1 MFSTWL
7 AVVVICLLGAM
18 TPGPSMALVLKHTLS
33 GGKRAGVLTGLG
45 HGLGIGLYG
54 LATVLGLAVLIT
66 NLPWVFNAIQLAG
79 VVFLLYLAW
88 QGLARKSDPSNLT
101 AQQLL
106 NPTAAVSA
114 SNKAFTDG
122 FLMACLNPY
131 AAIFFVAL
139 FSQFISLATPLSA
152 KLLFAFTAM
161 VIDIAWYASVAWL
174 FSRPLWLAKLQAAS
188 PWLEKVLAVVF
199 IGLALKL
206 LVDLL
211 S

>member
-88 QGLARKSDPSNLT
+88 QGLASKSDPSNLT